1 MKLRSRKMGWVLG
14 SAVMVALVAWP
25 LGAQEPKKVDSK
37 PADQA
42 APPARKAIDPAQRAP
57 RFFGQIGLSAD
68 QREEIHKI
76 QTKHFQQIGDLQ
88 KQIAQIRAEMLAEC
102 EKVLNDT
109 QKQLLESRRH
119 AAAEKKKARPPAAE
133 APAPAKPAAKAGG

>member
-1 MKLRSRKMGWVLG
+1 MKLRSRKAGWVLG
-14 SAVMVALVAWP
+14 GAMMVALVAWP
-25 LGAQEPKKVDSK
+25 LGAQEPKKTDAK

-42 APPARKAIDPAQRAP
+42 APTARKASDPAQRAP

-76 QTKHFQQIGDLQ
+76 QSKHLQRIGDLQ

-109 QKQLLESRRH
+109 QKQLLESRRQ
-119 AAAEKKKARPPAAE
+119 AAAEKKKARPPAT
-133 APAPAKPAAKAGG
+133 APASGKPAAKAGG

>member
-1 MKLRSRKMGWVLG
+1 MKLRSRKVGWVLG
-14 SAVMVALVAWP
+14 SAVVVALVAWP
-25 LGAQEPKKVDSK
+25 LGAQEAKKADTK

-42 APPARKAIDPAQRAP
+42 APPARKVSDPARQVP
-57 RFFGQIGLSAD
+57 RYFGQIGLSAD

-76 QTKHFQQIGDLQ
+76 QAKHFQRIGDLQ
-88 KQIAQIRAEMLAEC
+88 KQIAQMRAEMLAEC

-119 AAAEKKKARPPAAE
+119 AAAEKKARPPAAE
-133 APAPAKPAAKAGG
+133 TPAPAKPAAKAGG